1 MLLVLHLRNLCLTHW
16 PQGFS
21 MFSSG
26 SFTTFGFTSKSM
38 THYEEILVYDA
49 RCELKLI

>member
-1 MLLVLHLRNLCLTHW
+1 MNHAFGVTSKKCLPNTW
-16 PQGFS
+16 PQGLS

-38 THYEEILVYDA
+38 THY
-49 RCELKLI
+49 K